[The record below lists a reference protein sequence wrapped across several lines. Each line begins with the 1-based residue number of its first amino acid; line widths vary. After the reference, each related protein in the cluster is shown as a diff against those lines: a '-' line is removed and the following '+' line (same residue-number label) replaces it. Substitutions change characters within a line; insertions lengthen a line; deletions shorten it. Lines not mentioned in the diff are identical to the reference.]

1 LHGFTEPTPS
11 SSIPD
16 PRRLLV
22 AAGVLLSAAGIV
34 YWVIARRGRAAD
46 DERERVAASASRNGS
61 VDVVSEASEESFP
74 ASDPPTWGPGL

>member
-1 LHGFTEPTPS
+1 M
-11 SSIPD
+11 
-16 PRRLLV
+16 
-22 AAGVLLSAAGIV
+22 LSAAGIA
-34 YWVIARRGRAAD
+34 YWVIARHGRAAG